1 MSNDIKAKLKL
12 RKKKKVAEKKQKK
25 ELDLTNVKKMP
36 TEQKKIRFK
45 PNAQMLSAII
55 HNNQRTNDRMDKE
68 ELRRAEEA
76 LQKLDRSG
84 RKVRLMT
91 EYLTG
96 KN

>member
-36 TEQKKIRFK
+36 TEQKKIR
-45 PNAQMLSAII
+45 
-55 HNNQRTNDRMDKE
+55 
-68 ELRRAEEA
+68 EA